1 MSRPGGA
8 TTPLGDAAARWA
20 SPRWTAVRDLPVRHR
35 EAGEGPPVVLVHG
48 LGVSADYWVRNGAP
62 IAAAGYRVLAP
73 DLPGFG
79 HTEGAEDGLTVP
91 EQAEALAAWADALTL
106 GPAVYVGHSLSCQ
119 TVLQLAADAPE
130 RVRGLVL
137 AGPTGAPGRTLAR
150 QAWGLFLDTFREP
163 FRLLPTIVDAYLRAG
178 PRRFARTWAAGARH
192 DPLPLLPRVR
202 APGLIVAGED
212 DPVVKCEFLQA
223 LTAGLPE
230 GRLTIVEGGA
240 HAVIFDRA
248 EAFNAAVLD
257 FLREMDG
264 REAARGE

>member
-1 MSRPGGA
+1 MSRAGGA

-20 SPRWTAVRDLPVRHR
+20 SPHWREVRGLPVRHR
-35 EAGEGPPVVLVHG
+35 EAGEGPCIVLVHG
-48 LGVSADYWVRNGAP
+48 LGVSADYWVRNGP
-62 IAAAGYRVLAP
+62 QIAAAGYRALAP

-91 EQAEALAAWADALTL
+91 AQAEALAAWADALAL

-137 AGPTGAPGRTLAR
+137 AGPTGAPGRKLAR
-150 QAWGLFLDTFREP
+150 QAWGLFLDAFREP
-163 FRLLPTIVDAYLRAG
+163 LRLFPTIVDAYLRAG
-178 PRRFARTWAAGARH
+178 LRRFSRTWAAGARH

-202 APGLIVAGED
+202 APGLIVAGSD
-212 DPVVKCEFLQA
+212 DPVVEGEFLQA
-223 LTAGLPE
+223 LAAGLPD
-230 GRLTIVEGGA
+230 GRLAIVDGGS

-257 FLREMDG
+257 FLRELDG
-264 REAARGE
+264 REIAGVE